1 MKRAISSSALPF
13 ELRQSVRNQVSS
25 CNFGTIDFSD
35 PSYRSQWKVRVE
47 VRDGR
52 VYSYEKRDKPDWCVD
67 RDDRAIDLVRECCD
81 TYLIP
86 DCKLLFNIMDNIST
100 DYPCFCYYREREGS
114 SNQLVMPDK
123 NYLDKIDGYDGIQHV
138 PFGEKQLKFFFR
150 GNMAAR
156 CLERRALLSSL
167 KYLSEGTQHD
177 IRDVQS
183 DYTGF
188 VNGPFVSIPD
198 HAQYLFLLNISGNGP
213 WRVSYP
219 FLFKLGSVIV
229 NIKNADRPGIM
240 FFEPLLEDCIT
251 HIDIPWGK
259 PREIAY
265 SLDKIY
271 ENFMYNAKRYLQ
283 ISKESLVVG
292 KSLTRSL
299 AIDYFSLLLS
309 EYAVS
314 QQSASI

>member
-1 MKRAISSSALPF
+1 MKRAISSSALPY
-13 ELRQSVRNQVSS
+13 EIRQSVYDQVAS
-25 CNFGTIDFSD
+25 CNFGKIDFSD
-35 PSYRSQWKVRVE
+35 PSYLPQWKVCVE

-67 RDDRAIDLVRECCD
+67 RDDRAIELVRECCD

-86 DCKLLFNIMDNIST
+86 DCKLLFNIMDNVST
-100 DYPCFCYYREREGS
+100 DYPCFCYYREKEGS

-123 NYLDKIDGYDGIQHV
+123 NYLDKIHSFDDAHV
-138 PFGEKQLKFFFR
+138 PFREKEIKFFFR

-167 KYLSEGTQHD
+167 KYLSESTPYD
-177 IRDVQS
+177 ICDVQS

-188 VNGPFVSIPD
+188 VSGPFVSIPE
-198 HAQYLFLLNISGNGP
+198 HARYLFLLNISGNGP

-219 FLFKLGSVIV
+219 FLFKLGSIIV

-240 FFEPLLEDCIT
+240 FFEPLLKDCIT
-251 HIDIPWGK
+251 HIDVPWGK

-265 SLDKIY
+265 SFDEIY
-271 ENFMYNAKRYLQ
+271 DNFMFNAKRYLQ
-283 ISKESLVVG
+283 MSSDSLLLG

-309 EYAVS
+309 EYAGK
-314 QQSASI
+314 QKSA